1 MYSGSQIKSIFY
13 TLWDTTQ
20 SGTFSNSKLNIIFQK
35 AEVQYLYNLM
45 DNYGLNNSVAN
56 EANTYL
62 VEFTVNPTSNT
73 IDVSETSVEMPN
85 FERLVN
91 IKCKFT
97 KNGITYYEY
106 AREIKSEEF
115 ISPLKGNVTY
125 PKFYYTNDSIKILPN
140 NITCSEV
147 GGIYFRTIY
156 GIDVASATAN
166 LPYTD
171 KNVESIVNQALS
183 IAAQTTREDGYYQ
196 VTEREITQNDVQ

>member
-1 MYSGSQIKSIFY
+1 MYSGTQIKDIFY

-20 SGTFSNSKLNIIFQK
+20 SGTFSNAKLNNIFQK

-45 DNYGLNNSVAN
+45 DAYGLNISVAN

-62 VEFTVNPTSNT
+62 VEFTIIPSNNT

-91 IKCKFT
+91 IKFKFS
-97 KNGITYYEY
+97 KGGINYYEY
-106 AREIKSEEF
+106 ARELKAEEF

-125 PKFYYTNDSIKILPN
+125 PKYFYTNDNIKILPSN
-140 NITCSEV
+140 QSCLEA
-147 GGIYFRTIY
+147 GGIYFRTIF

-171 KNVESIVNQALS
+171 KNVESIVNQALN
-183 IAAQTTREDGYYQ
+183 IAAQVTREDGFYST
-196 VTEREITQNDVQ
+196 TEREIAQNDV

>member
-1 MYSGSQIKSIFY
+1 MYSGTQIKDIFY

-20 SGTFSNSKLNIIFQK
+20 SGTFSDAKLNNIFQK

-45 DNYGLNNSVAN
+45 DAYGLNTSVAN

-62 VEFTVNPTSNT
+62 VEFNIIPSNNT

-91 IKCKFT
+91 IKFKFT

-125 PKFYYTNDSIKILPN
+125 PKYFYTNDSIKILPSN
-140 NITCSEV
+140 QSCLEA
-147 GGIYFRTIY
+147 GGIYFRTIF

-171 KNVESIVNQALS
+171 KNVESIVNQALN
-183 IAAQTTREDGYYQ
+183 IAAQVTREDGFYST
-196 VTEREITQNDVQ
+196 TEREIAQNDV

>member
-1 MYSGSQIKSIFY
+1 MYSGTQIKDIFY

-20 SGTFSNSKLNIIFQK
+20 SGTFSNAKLNNIFQK

-45 DNYGLNNSVAN
+45 DAYGLNISVAN

-62 VEFTVNPTSNT
+62 VEFTIIPSNNT

-91 IKCKFT
+91 IKFKFS
-97 KNGITYYEY
+97 KGGITYYEY
-106 AREIKSEEF
+106 AREIKAEEF

-125 PKFYYTNDSIKILPN
+125 PKYFYTNDSIKILPSN
-140 NITCSEV
+140 QSCLEA
-147 GGIYFRTIY
+147 GGIYFRTIF

-171 KNVESIVNQALS
+171 KNVESIVNQALN
-183 IAAQTTREDGYYQ
+183 IAAQVTREDGFYST
-196 VTEREITQNDVQ
+196 TEREIAQNDV